1 MNEIDI
7 IRQKLISMSDEK
19 HRDFS
24 SKLIPEIDKE
34 TVLGVKIP
42 LLRQY
47 AKELL
52 KSGQVHGF
60 MACLPHKYHEENSL
74 HACIIAEL
82 KSYDETV
89 AALDKFLPF
98 VDNWAT
104 CDIMTPKSFKKN
116 TARLISDIDRWLSS
130 QHTYTIRFAIGMLM
144 AFFLDDEFKEEYLQR
159 VGEIKSSEYYVNMM
173 RAWFFATALAKQYD
187 SSVKYIETSRL
198 DTWTHNKTIQKAVE
212 SYRVPPDRKEY
223 LKRFKILT
231 RK

>member
-1 MNEIDI
+1 MNEIEI

-24 SKLIPEIDKE
+24 SKLIPEVDKE

-52 KSGQVHGF
+52 KSGQIQEF
-60 MACLPHKYHEENSL
+60 MTCLPHKYHEENSL

-82 KSYDETV
+82 KSYDETIS
-89 AALDKFLPF
+89 ALDEFLPY

-116 TARLISDIDRWLSS
+116 TERLICDIDRWLSS
-130 QHTYTIRFAIGMLM
+130 QHTYTIRFAIGMLL
-144 AFFLDDEFKEEYLQR
+144 ALYLDDEFKEEYLQR
-159 VGEIKSSEYYVNMM
+159 VGNIESSEYYVNMM
-173 RAWFFATALAKQYD
+173 RAWYFATALAKQYD
-187 SSVKYIETSRL
+187 SAVKYIEDSRL

-212 SYRVPPDRKEY
+212 SYRVPSGRKEY
-223 LKRFKILT
+223 LKRFKIRT
-231 RK
+231 QK